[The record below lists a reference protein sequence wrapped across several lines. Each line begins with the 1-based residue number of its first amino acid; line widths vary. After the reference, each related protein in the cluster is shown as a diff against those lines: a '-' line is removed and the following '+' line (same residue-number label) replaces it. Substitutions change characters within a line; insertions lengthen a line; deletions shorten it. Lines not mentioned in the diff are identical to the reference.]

1 MAKKLMRLIV
11 CSQCG
16 VRGKM
21 IFDYENKIL
30 QVKLVY
36 YGPAMSGKT
45 TSIKYLFSYFNKGE
59 KLKSIDSSV
68 GRTLFFDFGV
78 LNFKGAD
85 WSLKFLIYSATGQ
98 DFYASTRPATL
109 NGVDGLIFVVD
120 SRPAYLQHN
129 LRSWNELRSMF
140 GDQIY
145 EIPINISLNKSDLVS
160 NLNLEGNR
168 FLHSVDLG
176 RFRYI
181 SINKTTALKG
191 NGILDAF
198 NKLINFIF
206 PQLTINTSLTN

>member
-1 MAKKLMRLIV
+1 MHLIV
-11 CSQCG
+11 CNLCG
-16 VRGKM
+16 VRLKM

-109 NGVDGLIFVVD
+109 NGVDGIIFVVD
-120 SRPAYLQHN
+120 SRATYIQHN
-129 LRSWNELRSMF
+129 LRSWNELSSMF
-140 GDQIY
+140 GDQIF
-145 EIPINISLNKSDLVS
+145 EMPIIISFNKSDLVD
-160 NLNLEGNR
+160 NLRHHENL
-168 FLHSVDLG
+168 FLNAIDLS

-181 SINKTTALKG
+181 SINKTIALKG
-191 NGILDAF
+191 QGILDAF

-206 PQLTINTSLTN
+206 PQLTINMSLTN